1 MRQPV
6 VAGQFYPLRPAD
18 LRQELELCF
27 EGLKF
32 REKKLFG
39 AVCPHAGYLYSGK
52 VAAHVY
58 ATLPK
63 AETYI
68 LIGPNH
74 TGYGSPVSV
83 SQDSWK
89 TPLGIIEPDLE
100 LGKELLG
107 RIAVLD
113 ELGHRFEH
121 SLEVQLPFL
130 QYRFGEAFKLLPICM
145 GLQDEETAVEL
156 GELIAKS
163 LLKTGKK
170 AVLIA
175 SSDFTHYQPAEA
187 ALKIDT
193 AMIKAILELDVSGL
207 YACLYKNNASVCGYG
222 PIAAMLT
229 ASKILG
235 ATQGTLLKYAN
246 SGDVSGDLSAVVGY
260 AAIVVE

>member
-1 MRQPV
+1 
-6 VAGQFYPLRPAD
+6 
-18 LRQELELCF
+18 
-27 EGLKF
+27 
-32 REKKLFG
+32 
-39 AVCPHAGYLYSGK
+39 
-52 VAAHVY
+52 
-58 ATLPK
+58 
-63 AETYI
+63 
-68 LIGPNH
+68 
-74 TGYGSPVSV
+74 
-83 SQDSWK
+83 
-89 TPLGIIEPDLE
+89 
-100 LGKELLG
+100 G